1 MLDPVTAATE
11 KVTCSTVFTG
21 RPTNT
26 LGHLVPVRGIVG
38 FFIAIK
44 NCLLDSRVS
53 SPNRKFFVSTSLL
66 VTNQTV
72 DFCLIRKVE
81 IFTLPTIT
89 CMT

>member
-1 MLDPVTAATE
+1 MLDPVTSTAE

-26 LGHLVPVRGIVG
+26 LGHLVPVRGIVS
-38 FFIAIK
+38 FFIAFK

-53 SPNRKFFVSTSLL
+53 SPNRKFFIGTGLL
-66 VTNQTV
+66 VANHTV
-72 DFCLIRKVE
+72 DFRLIRKIE